1 MAKKRAARAKA
12 HKRLRLKR
20 KGAET
25 KQFLGRKERLQIK
38 LKEAIKDKESK
49 VNELTKKNNFLKMYV
64 SRELELS
71 QVSARLSNAFFFL
84 DIGKVK

>member
-1 MAKKRAARAKA
+1 MWHICSWRGMAKKRAARAKA
-12 HKRLRLKR
+12 HKRLKR

-64 SRELELS
+64 SRELS
-71 QVSARLSNAFFFL
+71 QVPVCQAQ
-84 DIGKVK
+84 